1 MESKAFESISFKLL
15 AHDVC
20 FGGSDGKGRAQ
31 RIQAATGISYN
42 RISNCCNPNQI
53 HNFTHD
59 EIAAVSNASGD
70 YRMVEDLCRK
80 CGGTFKRFEEEPEAQ
95 QINIKD
101 TEESVFELI
110 GHIGR
115 LAESYK
121 AARRDDRISRN
132 ECATM
137 DRLLLMIREGSVELS
152 DKLNRMVR

>member
-15 AHDVC
+15 AHSVC
-20 FGGSDGKGRAQ
+20 FGEHDDKGRAQ
-31 RIQAATGISYN
+31 RIQSATGLSYN

-80 CGGTFKRFEEEPEAQ
+80 CGGTFKRLDATPEQ
-95 QINIKD
+95 HERDLKD
-101 TEESVFELI
+101 TEDAVFELI

-121 AARRDDRISRN
+121 AARRDNRISRN
-132 ECATM
+132 ECSSM
-137 DRLLLMIREGSVELS
+137 DRLLLMIREGAVELS
-152 DKLNRMVR
+152 DQLNRMVR